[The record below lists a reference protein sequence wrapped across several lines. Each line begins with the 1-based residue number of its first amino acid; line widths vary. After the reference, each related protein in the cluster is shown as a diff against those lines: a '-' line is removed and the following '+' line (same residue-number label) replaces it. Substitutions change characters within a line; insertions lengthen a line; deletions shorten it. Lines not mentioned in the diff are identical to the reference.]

1 MGELREVCGRRKD
14 GSEFPA
20 EASISKLN
28 LGGEQAFI
36 AFRRDVTE
44 QRRAEAAR
52 QHAEDALAEAKAE
65 LARMA
70 RVTTMGELAASIAHE
85 INQPL
90 TAVVIN
96 GNACRRWLAA
106 EPTNMQEANEAL
118 QRIIRDA
125 NRASDVIT
133 RIRGFL
139 RRGEQRQTRL
149 DVNEVIG
156 EVIGLVQGEART
168 NGVSLQ
174 FEAAA
179 DLPVVV
185 ADRVQLQ
192 QVVLNLVMNAIE
204 AMGSITG
211 RARILE
217 VWTEARDPDA
227 VLVAVRDSG
236 VGLDPEHRDRIFD
249 AFYTT
254 KSEGMGMGLAISR
267 SIVEAHGGRLWA
279 TPNAGP
285 GETFQFTLPIA
296 AAEAP

>member
-1 MGELREVCGRRKD
+1 
-14 GSEFPA
+14 
-20 EASISKLN
+20 
-28 LGGEQAFI
+28 
-36 AFRRDVTE
+36 VTE

-52 QHAEDALAEAKAE
+52 QRAEDALAEAKAE

-106 EPTNMQEANEAL
+106 EPANMQEANEAL

-174 FEAAA
+174 VEAAA